1 MNNKFLNKVVGQI
14 LSETKLDYGVETVSP
29 PFLSMSLFGFS
40 FFSFHPFSIHN
51 INSNP
56 LSFSFSFKTHCR
68 EIYSL
73 NDDEIGH
80 VWTEFYNGVKDI
92 LQIDEKVIF

>member
-1 MNNKFLNKVVGQI
+1 MNNKFLNKVVSQI
-14 LSETKLDYGVETVSP
+14 LSETKLNYEVETVAP
-29 PFLSMSLFGFS
+29 PFLPTSLFGFS
-40 FFSFHPFSIHN
+40 FFNFSPFSIHN

-56 LSFSFSFKTHCR
+56 ISFSFSFKTHCK

-80 VWTEFYNGVKDI
+80 VWTEFYNGIKGI
-92 LQIDEKVIF
+92 LDNKKAVV

>member
-14 LSETKLDYGVETVSP
+14 LSETKLNYEVETVSP
-29 PFLSMSLFGFS
+29 PFLPMSLFGFS
-40 FFSFHPFSIHN
+40 FFNFSPFSIHN

-56 LSFSFSFKTHCR
+56 ISFSFSFKTHCK
-68 EIYSL
+68 EINSL

-80 VWTEFYNGVKDI
+80 VWTEFYNGIKGI
-92 LQIDEKVIF
+92 LDNKKI